1 MCMGLIFYS
10 NKRQWDLAFWFIQK
24 VNFLKIDTS
33 NGNGEGQNS
42 NGKGQM
48 SYPFCDVLPF
58 LSFTVTI
65 VCYGNGTGQ

>member
-1 MCMGLIFYS
+1 MGLIFHGKKGNGSYLFGLS
-10 NKRQWDLAFWFIQK
+10 NKLTFWEI
-24 VNFLKIDTS
+24 NTS
-33 NGNGEGQNS
+33 NGNGKGQDS

-48 SYPFCDVLPF
+48 SHP